1 MGSMSTAERRV
12 YVVWIEASA
21 AVMVVGVFG
30 SWATAGGSG
39 VSGTSPGSRGWVV
52 LTAALLAGAIL
63 VFRRGTR
70 SAGIYVAAIG
80 VVAVAAVAYDRTHL
94 GDTIGTSSA
103 TEAAARAGWG
113 LNLALG
119 ASVSLTV
126 AGLAWAVALN
136 RLPWSWLAPT
146 AAPRAGRPTAIELA
160 ARDNEAQ
167 RVD

>member
-1 MGSMSTAERRV
+1 MGSMRTAERRI
-12 YVVWIEASA
+12 YTVWIEASA
-21 AVMVVGVFG
+21 AVSVVGVFG
-30 SWATAGGSG
+30 TWATVGGSG
-39 VSGTSPGSRGWVV
+39 VSGTSAGSRGWVV

-63 VFRRGTR
+63 VFRRGAR

-94 GDTIGTSSA
+94 GDVIGTSSA
-103 TEAAARAGWG
+103 TEATARAGWG

-136 RLPWSWLAPT
+136 ALPWSWLAPT
-146 AAPRAGRPTAIELA
+146 AAGRAGRPSAIELA
-160 ARDNEAQ
+160 ARENEAQ

>member
-1 MGSMSTAERRV
+1 MSKAERRI
-12 YVVWIEASA
+12 YTTWIEASA
-21 AVMVVGVFG
+21 VVMVVGVFG
-30 SWATAGGSG
+30 SWATVGGSG
-39 VSGTSPGSRGWVV
+39 VSGTSAGSRGWVV

-63 VFRRGTR
+63 LFRRGTR

-94 GDTIGTSSA
+94 GDTIGASSA

-113 LNLALG
+113 INLALG

-126 AGLAWAVALN
+126 AGLAWAVAMN
-136 RLPWSWLAPT
+136 ALPWSWLAPT
-146 AAPRAGRPTAIELA
+146 AATGVGRPSAIELTSHE
-160 ARDNEAQ
+160 NEAQ